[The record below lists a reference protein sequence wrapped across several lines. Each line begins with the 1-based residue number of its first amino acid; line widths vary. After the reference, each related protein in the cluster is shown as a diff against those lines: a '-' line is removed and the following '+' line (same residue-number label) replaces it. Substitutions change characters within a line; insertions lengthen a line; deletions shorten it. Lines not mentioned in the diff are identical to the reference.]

1 MLQEE
6 KEQIKKG
13 LTAEWASETSAME
26 EPKEMLGTQPMGTGM
41 FRILWGTLRLLL
53 EVTVILSFVL
63 RVRFDTWLP
72 GGLRSTQEWL

>member
-13 LTAEWASETSAME
+13 LTAEWASETSATE
-26 EPKEMLGTQPMGTGM
+26 EPKEMLGTRPMGTGM

-63 RVRFDTWLP
+63 
-72 GGLRSTQEWL
+72 